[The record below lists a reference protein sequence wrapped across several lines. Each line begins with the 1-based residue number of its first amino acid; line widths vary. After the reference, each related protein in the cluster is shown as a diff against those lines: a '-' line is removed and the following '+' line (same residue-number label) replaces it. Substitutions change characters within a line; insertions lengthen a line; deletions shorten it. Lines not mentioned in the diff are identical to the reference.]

1 MSPEAQR
8 VTTPFFDFK
17 DPDTWIDGAPHDA
30 IAEVRRATPV
40 YWNPEADGPGF
51 WAVLRYEDIVAVS
64 KQPDL
69 FSSASANGGHRIFNE
84 NEVSVA
90 NTNDSS
96 IGVPFISMDPP
107 QHLHYRTL
115 IVPGLSQARM
125 ADMESRIRVRA
136 QGLVDALAPGESNEW
151 VDAIAGPFPLM
162 TLVELMGVPADDWR
176 KLFHWTNAF
185 IGEDDPEM
193 RASPE
198 DMADRM
204 QEFGAYAH
212 WLYASRKAEPGADII
227 SMLAN
232 AVIDGVP
239 MSFGDFLANMI
250 LLTVGANETTR
261 NSISHGVCAFAA
273 NPEQWDKVRQSPE
286 VLKTGTREIVRYASP
301 VLHMRRTATADTTLG
316 GAPVRKGDKVVLWYI
331 SGNRDETAIPEPHR
345 FDISRTDLKHVGF
358 GTGQHV
364 CIGQRLAELQ
374 LRIMFETLA
383 ARFKRFEIVGAPSRL
398 RSNFIHGLKS
408 LHVRPVAA

>member
-1 MSPEAQR
+1 MTARPQTRDAAR
-8 VTTPFFDFK
+8 FDFK
-17 DPDTWIDGAPHDA
+17 DPDTWVGGAPHDR
-30 IAEVRRATPV
+30 IAEIRRETPV
-40 YWNPEADGPGF
+40 YWNPESDGAGF
-51 WAVLRYEDIVAVS
+51 WSVLRFEDIAAVS

-96 IGVPFISMDPP
+96 IGIPFISIDPP
-107 QHLHYRTL
+107 RHQQYRTL

-125 ADMESRIRVRA
+125 ADMESRIRARA
-136 QGLVDALAPGESNEW
+136 EALVAALTPNDVVEW
-151 VDAIAGPFPLM
+151 VDALSGPFPLM
-162 TLVELMGVPADDWR
+162 TLTELMDVPGDDWV

-198 DMADRM
+198 DMAQRL
-204 QEFGAYAH
+204 QEFGAYMHA
-212 WLYASRKAEPGADII
+212 LYTSRRENPGADIV

-232 AVIDGVP
+232 AVINDTP

-250 LLTVGANETTR
+250 LVTVGANETTR
-261 NSISHGVCAFAA
+261 NSISHTICAFAA
-273 NPEQWDKVRQSPE
+273 DPEQWRLVRERPE
-286 VLKTGTREIVRYASP
+286 ILKAGVREMVRYASP
-301 VLHMRRTATADTTLG
+301 VLHMRRTATADTAI
-316 GAPVRKGDKVVLWYI
+316 GAQEIRKGDKVVLWYV
-331 SGNRDETAIPEPHR
+331 SGNRDETVIPEPNR
-345 FDISRTDLKHVGF
+345 FDITRQDLKHVGF

-383 ARFKRFEIVGAPSRL
+383 ARFTGFEIAAPPSRL
-398 RSNFIHGLKS
+398 RSNFIHGLKT
-408 LHVRPVAA
+408 LPVRPLTR